1 MTADRQCVPSTTQQ
15 PSIENVLMVAVERG
29 VDADTMEKLVTLQLR
44 VMEKNAEMAF
54 NRAFQDF
61 QAECP
66 PVSKNRTAK
75 IPAKSGGGS
84 WGYEFADLNHIAA
97 VVKPHLKRHG
107 FSFTFDTDGQG
118 AFRCHLHHVEGHSR
132 TATVTLPA
140 YRAAQI
146 NDLQSEGVR
155 NSYGRRYA
163 LLSVLGITTGD
174 EDADGAMPQ
183 QEPPRKPQRAPVSKD
198 ELTAMWNHWKS
209 QNEQGEPAA
218 FRGMLSQWTE
228 IPVDKVSTPA
238 AWDRPALELCQ
249 RNLGMTSETGF
260 SV

>member
-1 MTADRQCVPSTTQQ
+1 
-15 PSIENVLMVAVERG
+15 MVAVERG
-29 VDADTMEKLVTLQLR
+29 VDAGTMEKLVNLQLR

-66 PVSKNRTAK
+66 SVSKNRKAS
-75 IPAKSGGGS
+75 IPGKNSGS
-84 WGYEFADLNHIAA
+84 WGYDFADLNHIAA
-97 VVKPHLKRHG
+97 VVKPHLKKHG
-107 FSFTFDTDGQG
+107 FSYTFDTDGAG
-118 AFRCHLHHVEGHSR
+118 AFLCHLHHVEGHSR
-132 TATVTLPA
+132 TASVTLPA
-140 YRAAQI
+140 YKAAQI

-174 EDADGAMPQ
+174 EDADGALPTE
-183 QEPPRKPQRAPVSKD
+183 EPPRRPQRAPVTAD
-198 ELTAMWNHWKS
+198 ELTAMWRHWRS

-218 FRGMLSQWTE
+218 FRGMLSQWSE
-228 IPVDKVSTPA
+228 IPVDKVNNPA
-238 AWDRPALELCQ
+238 MWDRPTLELCQ
-249 RNLGMTSETGF
+249 RNLGMTSEQGF

>member
-1 MTADRQCVPSTTQQ
+1 
-15 PSIENVLMVAVERG
+15 MVAVERG
-29 VDADTMEKLVTLQLR
+29 VDADTMEKLVNLQLR

-66 PVSKNRTAK
+66 SVSKNRTAK
-75 IPAKSGGGS
+75 IPMKGDTGKS
-84 WGYEFADLNHIAA
+84 WGYDFADLNHIAA
-97 VVKPHLKRHG
+97 VVRPHLKKHG
-107 FSFTFDTDGQG
+107 FSFTFDTDGAG

-132 TATVTLPA
+132 TASVTLPA
-140 YRAAQI
+140 YKAAQI

-174 EDADGAMPQ
+174 EDADGAMPDP
-183 QEPPRKPQRAPVSKD
+183 EPPRRPQREPVDKD
-198 ELTAMWNHWKS
+198 ELTALINFWKS
-209 QNEQGEPAA
+209 HNSSGKESE
-218 FRGMLSQWTE
+218 FRAQISQMTD
-228 IPVDKVSTPA
+228 IPPEDVMNPKS
-238 AWDRPALELCQ
+238 WDRPTLEMAQ
-249 RNLGMTSETGF
+249 RNLGMSNEAGF

>member
-1 MTADRQCVPSTTQQ
+1 MRSSESQPQ

-29 VDADTMEKLVTLQLR
+29 VDADTMEKLVNLQLR

-66 PVSKNRTAK
+66 SVSKNRTAK
-75 IPAKSGGGS
+75 IPVKGESGKS
-84 WGYEFADLNHIAA
+84 WGYDFADLNHIAA

-107 FSFTFDTDGQG
+107 FSFTFDTDGAG
-118 AFRCHLHHVEGHSR
+118 AFRCHLHHVDGHSR
-132 TATVTLPA
+132 TASVTLPA
-140 YRAAQI
+140 YKAAQI

-174 EDADGAMPQ
+174 EDADGALPDDEPQ
-183 QEPPRKPQRAPVSKD
+183 RRPQRAPVEKD
-198 ELTAMWNHWKS
+198 ELTAMIRFWKS
-209 QNEQGEPAA
+209 QNERGTEAEFRQQISTMVGIPPADV
-218 FRGMLSQWTE
+218 MN
-228 IPVDKVSTPA
+228 PKH
-238 AWDRPALELCQ
+238 WDRPTLEMCQ
-249 RNLGMTSETGF
+249 RNLGMTSEQGF

>member
-1 MTADRQCVPSTTQQ
+1 M
-15 PSIENVLMVAVERG
+15 
-29 VDADTMEKLVTLQLR
+29 
-44 VMEKNAEMAF
+44 
-54 NRAFQDF
+54 
-61 QAECP
+61 
-66 PVSKNRTAK
+66 
-75 IPAKSGGGS
+75 
-84 WGYEFADLNHIAA
+84 
-97 VVKPHLKRHG
+97 
-107 FSFTFDTDGQG
+107 
-118 AFRCHLHHVEGHSR
+118 
-132 TATVTLPA
+132 TLPA

-174 EDADGAMPQ
+174 EDADSAMPQ

>member
-1 MTADRQCVPSTTQQ
+1 
-15 PSIENVLMVAVERG
+15 MVAVERG
-29 VDADTMEKLVTLQLR
+29 VDAATMEKLVDLQLK
-44 VMEKNAEMAF
+44 VMAKNAEMAF

-61 QAECP
+61 QSECP
-66 PVSKNRTAK
+66 PVSKNRKAS
-75 IPAKSGGGS
+75 IPGKNGGS
-84 WGYEFADLNHIAA
+84 WGYDFADLNHIAA

-107 FSFTFDTDGQG
+107 FSFTFDTDGVG

-132 TATVTLPA
+132 MASVTLPA
-140 YRAAQI
+140 YKAAQI

-183 QEPPRKPQRAPVSKD
+183 EREPQRRPQRAPVDKD
-198 ELTAMWNHWKS
+198 ELTAMWHHWRS
-209 QNEQGEPAA
+209 QNDQGEPAA

-228 IPVDKVSTPA
+228 IPVDKVSNPA
-238 AWDRPALELCQ
+238 AWDRPSLELCQ
-249 RNLGMTSETGF
+249 RNLGMTNEQGF